1 MQAALSKRER
11 QIMDALYR
19 LGKAD
24 AAEIRAAIPDAPS
37 YSAVRT
43 LLRILEEKG
52 HVTHEQQGQ
61 KYTYAPVVTRHSARR
76 SALRHLVE
84 TFFDGSVADAAAAL
98 LGSNSK
104 LKPEELDRLELL
116 LDKAR
121 KEGR

>member
-1 MQAALSKRER
+1 
-11 QIMDALYR
+11 MDVLYR

-61 KYTYAPVVTRHSARR
+61 KYTYAPVVARHSARR

-121 KEGR
+121 QEGR